1 MLWGEPGRRWVWG
14 WGVVWVCGFPQ
25 TVKAGLSR
33 FLADFEE
40 GVLRAAL
47 SSAELGRFEI
57 SRKLI

>member
-1 MLWGEPGRRWVWG
+1 
-14 WGVVWVCGFPQ
+14 
-25 TVKAGLSR
+25 VKAGLSR